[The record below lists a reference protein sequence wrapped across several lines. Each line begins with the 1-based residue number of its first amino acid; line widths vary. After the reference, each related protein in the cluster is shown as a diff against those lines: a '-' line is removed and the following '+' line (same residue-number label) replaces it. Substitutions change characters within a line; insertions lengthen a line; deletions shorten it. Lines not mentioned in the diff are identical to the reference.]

1 MDSRPIL
8 KRPERPVLK
17 RPEATRVILKRP
29 EAPPP
34 PPLKRPRA
42 AIEAAMRKILSDPE
56 LAKLADRE
64 IARRTGLAPTTVGN
78 WRRRLVTLL

>member
-1 MDSRPIL
+1 MIRFFHCFTLAALCFI
-8 KRPERPVLK
+8 PVSV
-17 RPEATRVILKRP
+17 RANEDT
-29 EAPPP
+29 
-34 PPLKRPRA
+34 PRA
-42 AIEAAMRKILSDPE
+42 AAMRKILSDPE